1 MLSKQNFNQGQKP
14 HTTSTASKAVS
25 QTILLAN
32 IVLNIKTSR
41 YEDLLQ
47 KAEEEKVKKS
57 NEADK
62 WRQRTTELLQN
73 EEKLKAELD
82 KVDKENKMK
91 EPQNQCTQTEV

>member
-1 MLSKQNFNQGQKP
+1 MLSKQTLNQGQKP
-14 HTTSTASKAVS
+14 HTTNTASKAIN

-41 YEDLLQ
+41 SEDLLQ
-47 KAEEEKVKKS
+47 KAEEEKVKNS

-82 KVDKENKMK
+82 KVNKENKMK